1 MASGSLKVALLRDA
15 LVAEI
20 FGDDGELA
28 ALIPGTHRIDLDT
41 RSTSDM
47 SRRVFPP

>member
-1 MASGSLKVALLRDA
+1 LKVALLRDA

-28 ALIPGTHRIDLDT
+28 AWISMLFAGVAAA
-41 RSTSDM
+41 S
-47 SRRVFPP
+47 